1 MDIQIRYQ
9 NEQITFEGVQSYE
22 DLQQEIQLKY
32 PLLKNIELS
41 YQDEEND
48 IIQVSNTSDIIAI
61 TDISKVILQMEAQI
75 DQLKVQ
81 ELERTIK
88 VQEFKQKLIEE
99 QRTNKIEVILL
110 NHLGN
115 IKEMKKIQE
124 IIHEKGIIAHQFNQ
138 HIQQLKNYQQQLK
151 DFQRK
156 PLSDFK
162 TIFYNSN
169 LFDQIR
175 EKESNLLLSEDKKG
189 FKTQLQSIQ
198 KEIQDAFEKLFT
210 QRILEH
216 QELYANRLEN
226 KCKIN
231 MINQEIQMVEHKK
244 QEILQDLDQK
254 QRSLEDNVIRNNAEL
269 NLFQQ
274 NDDQF

>member
-75 DQLKVQ
+75 DQLKIQ

-88 VQEFKQKLIEE
+88 VEEFNQKLIEE
-99 QRTNKIEVILL
+99 QRTNKIEEIQ
-110 NHLGN
+110 
-115 IKEMKKIQE
+115 KEMKKIQE
-124 IIHEKGIIAHQFNQ
+124 IIHEKGLIAHQFNQ
-138 HIQQLKNYQQQLK
+138 QIQQLKNYQQQLK
-151 DFQRK
+151 DFQSK

-175 EKESNLLLSEDKKG
+175 EKESNLLILELDLLMLYIIGQKR
-189 FKTQLQSIQ
+189 IQ
-198 KEIQDAFEKLFT
+198 NIIIDEFEKLFT

-231 MINQEIQMVEHKK
+231 RINQEIQMVEYQK
-244 QEILQDLDQK
+244 QEILQDLDYK
-254 QRSLEDNVIRNNAEL
+254 QRRLEDNVIRNNAEL
-269 NLFQQ
+269 NLLQQ